1 MEDVE
6 DLAVVAVVAVVAAEG
21 ITLEEKEAAEE
32 VAEEV
37 EEEVVAKAKV
47 VEVAEV
53 EATEEERAVVES
65 NFAQGRCSYGD
76 SCRFSHSTS

>member
-1 MEDVE
+1 MED
-6 DLAVVAVVAVVAAEG
+6 VAVVAVVAAEG
-21 ITLEEKEAAEE
+21 ITLEEKEVAEEAVEE

-47 VEVAEV
+47 VEVAVV
-53 EATEEERAVVES
+53 EATEEEQAVVES

>member
-1 MEDVE
+1 M
-6 DLAVVAVVAVVAAEG
+6 AVVAVVAAEV
-21 ITLEEKEAAEE
+21 ITLEEKEVAEEAVEEAVEE

-37 EEEVVAKAKV
+37 EEEVVAMAKV
-47 VEVAEV
+47 VKVAEV

-76 SCRFSHSTS
+76 SCRFSHST